1 MVLNLSSALP
11 SDQFETH
18 IGALIGSGALMEQ
31 AAQRNLQTI
40 HFQFKFPADPR
51 GIARLVSYCRQ
62 HKIQIVQTHGLRADA
77 IARWAC
83 RLAGVSVIISTLHSI
98 DPWRRRPH
106 VLLDRVTSPFV
117 TQYVAVCEAAK
128 NAAIN
133 REGIRPDK
141 IQVIPIGVPPQTIPR
156 EQRDEIRRQF
166 NIAENA
172 WPVIGVL
179 ANLRDMKGHRH
190 IIHALPAILRE
201 NPDAVFLFAGRDD
214 SKGAIRE
221 VARHHEVDS
230 AIRFLGFVED
240 TPSVLAAMD
249 IFLLPSYWEGFPV
262 SILEAMQ
269 AGVPVIA
276 THVGGIPEMIRDGQ
290 DGLLI
295 SPKSPEAI
303 AQAVNRLANDFAL
316 RATLARSA
324 DAHFQS
330 SFTIDTMVQRMS
342 KLFIELLKKT

>member
-1 MVLNLSSALP
+1 MVLNLASALP
-11 SDQFETH
+11 SDQVETH

-31 AAQRNLQTI
+31 AAQRNLPAI

-51 GIARLVSYCRQ
+51 GIARLVSYCRK
-62 HKIQIVQTHGLRADA
+62 HKIQIVQSHGLRADA

-98 DPWRRRPH
+98 DPWRRPPH
-106 VLLDRVTSPFV
+106 VLLDRMTAPFV
-117 TQYVAVCEAAK
+117 TKYIAVCEAAK

-133 REGIRPDK
+133 REGIQPNK
-141 IQVIPIGVPPQTIPR
+141 IQVIPIGVPPQVIPR
-156 EQRDEIRRQF
+156 ERRDELRNQYDV
-166 NIAENA
+166 AENA

-190 IIHALPAILRE
+190 IIQALPAILQE

-214 SKGAIRE
+214 SEGAIRE
-221 VARHHEVDS
+221 VARHSGVDS

-240 TPSVLAAMD
+240 TPSVFAAMD
-249 IFLLPSYWEGFPV
+249 VFLLPSDWEGFPV

-295 SPKSPEAI
+295 PPKNPDAI
-303 AQAVNRLANDFAL
+303 ALTVNRLAKDFAL

-330 SFTIDTMVQRMS
+330 SFTVDTMVQRMS
-342 KLFIELLKKT
+342 KLFTELLKKT